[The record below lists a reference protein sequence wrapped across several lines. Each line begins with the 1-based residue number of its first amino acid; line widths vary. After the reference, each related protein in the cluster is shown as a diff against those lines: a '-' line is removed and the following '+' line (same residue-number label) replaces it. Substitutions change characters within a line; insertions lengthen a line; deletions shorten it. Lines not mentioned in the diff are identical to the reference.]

1 MREKSLAWSERFA
14 FGIDAIDDQHRRL
27 FDYLE
32 RLDASLRRGEGWL
45 ALRELLDEVAHWAD
59 LHFAVEE
66 ALMEIMGYPGAA
78 AHIEGHRR
86 FKAALDGYRTQAV
99 TDSIA
104 HQTSEL
110 LYGWLTEHIDGDDR
124 KYAEYFRQRL
134 GPGAG

>member
-66 ALMEIMGYPGAA
+66 ALLPASV
-78 AHIEGHRR
+78 
-86 FKAALDGYRTQAV
+86 LDG
-99 TDSIA
+99 
-104 HQTSEL
+104 L
-110 LYGWLTEHIDGDDR
+110 GDI
-124 KYAEYFRQRL
+124 KRQRRVHRWL
-134 GPGAG
+134 RDRIAKA